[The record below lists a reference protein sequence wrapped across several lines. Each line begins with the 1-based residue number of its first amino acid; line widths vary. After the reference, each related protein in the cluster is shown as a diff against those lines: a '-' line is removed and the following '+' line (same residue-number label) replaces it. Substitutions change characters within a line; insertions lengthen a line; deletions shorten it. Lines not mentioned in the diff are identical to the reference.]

1 MSTMVGKPV
10 SRVDAYDKVTGRT
23 QYYEDPDA
31 PPGLCICG

>member
-10 SRVDAYDKVTGRT
+10 SRVDAYDKVTGARSIMRT
-23 QYYEDPDA
+23 GC